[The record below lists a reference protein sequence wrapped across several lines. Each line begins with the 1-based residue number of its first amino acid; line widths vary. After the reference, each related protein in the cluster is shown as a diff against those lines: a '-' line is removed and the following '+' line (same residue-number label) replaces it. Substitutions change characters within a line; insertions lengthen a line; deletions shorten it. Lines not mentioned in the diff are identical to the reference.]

1 MCLQWFFSSSAIA
14 SSSLVL
20 SGASGPPRG
29 ERGNATRNRLCFVGY
44 VTAKRQA
51 TRQGSNYQQRRALT
65 ANVALTAISEGGF
78 SSGGFVLWAC
88 AILERTNSCRRWL
101 ERMVTIA
108 RDNDVVT
115 LINVFTV
122 AQEDQQRLVDVLV
135 DATQKVMRK
144 QPGFVSANIHRSLDG
159 TRVTNYAQWQSREAF
174 EAMLH
179 NQEAAEHMGE
189 AARIAER
196 FEPHLYEV
204 SFVDEV

>member
-1 MCLQWFFSSSAIA
+1 
-14 SSSLVL
+14 
-20 SGASGPPRG
+20 
-29 ERGNATRNRLCFVGY
+29 
-44 VTAKRQA
+44 
-51 TRQGSNYQQRRALT
+51 
-65 ANVALTAISEGGF
+65 
-78 SSGGFVLWAC
+78 
-88 AILERTNSCRRWL
+88 
-101 ERMVTIA
+101 MVTIA
-108 RDNDVVT
+108 KDNDVAT

-122 AQEDQQRLVDVLV
+122 AQEDQQRLVDVLA
-135 DATQKVMRK
+135 DATRKVMRK

-159 TRVTNYAQWQSREAF
+159 TRVTNYAQWRSPEAF